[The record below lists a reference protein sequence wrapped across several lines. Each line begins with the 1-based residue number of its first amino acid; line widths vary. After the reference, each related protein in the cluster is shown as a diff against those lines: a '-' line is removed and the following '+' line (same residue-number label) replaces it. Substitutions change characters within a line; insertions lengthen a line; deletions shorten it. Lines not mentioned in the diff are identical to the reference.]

1 MEIPGLTYKC
11 SCQGPCRCTAKG
23 NNTVYIDPKFTQ
35 PKDTPPGCVGPN
47 CPPGTKPV
55 S

>member
-11 SCQGPCRCTAKG
+11 CCQGPCRCHVKG
-23 NNTVYIDPKFTQ
+23 NSTVYTDPKFTQ
-35 PKDTPPGCVGPN
+35 PKATPPGCIGPN